1 VASPV
6 ILATGEEENQRITA
20 PCQSRQKVLEPPSQP
35 TAGCGA
41 AHLLS
46 QLAESTN
53 RRIKVIKGNSIP
65 KATNIKR
72 ALGVAQ
78 VVEHQCRKHEVLSS
92 SLPYRGGGSTKRK
105 WKKWNYNKKKQRKV
119 SAPMMYITTWEA
131 SLRQNTNAIC
141 YSFCLR
147 HAPSTF
153 SLKTGSRVF
162 AWGILD
168 SDPICAFCVAGIIGM
183 NYHMELLCWDGVLLT
198 FCQVGSTPS
207 QSSSPK

>member
-53 RRIKVIKGNSIP
+53 RRIKVIKGGPIP
-65 KATNIKR
+65 KSTNMKR

-78 VVEHQCRKHEVLSS
+78 MVEHQCRKREVLSS
-92 SLPYRGGGSTKRK
+92 SLPYRGGGSTKRTWRNETTTK
-105 WKKWNYNKKKQRKV
+105 RNKEK
-119 SAPMMYITTWEA
+119 
-131 SLRQNTNAIC
+131 SL
-141 YSFCLR
+141 L
-147 HAPSTF
+147 
-153 SLKTGSRVF
+153 L
-162 AWGILD
+162 WG
-168 SDPICAFCVAGIIGM
+168 M
-183 NYHMELLCWDGVLLT
+183 
-198 FCQVGSTPS
+198 
-207 QSSSPK
+207 SSPERPP